1 MDLVN
6 NACTQSEQRRRES
19 QQQSATSEMDRP
31 RVGLSTAA
39 AGGMRGTVGG
49 QSCLEPEE
57 RATVERQKG
66 SWQAMVEP
74 AMDVGLRAD
83 GTDGS

>member
-1 MDLVN
+1 MSCLIWHL
-6 NACTQSEQRRRES
+6 ES
-19 QQQSATSEMDRP
+19 NQQSATADTDRP
-31 RVGLSTAA
+31 KVVSSTAA

-49 QSCLEPEE
+49 QSRLEPEE

-66 SWQAMVEP
+66 SWRAMVEP
-74 AMDVGLRAD
+74 AMDVGLGAD